1 MKHTKG
7 CLWGVFLLLA
17 GGALA
22 LLVLVRATETEV
34 ATSLEEIERAEGVSV
49 VVEKPMRRD
58 FTSYLYCDGH
68 VAAARRYFLRAR
80 VGEVV
85 EEVLVDRGE
94 IVEEG
99 QLLATFRREDI
110 EARIDASRAAFEEA
124 QANYERYTNLF
135 EKGVVSADV
144 VDARKTAK
152 ENAAAA
158 LRQARTQLKYT
169 EVHSPA
175 GEPRAAG
182 GSVQV
187 AGRFVDP
194 GEFKGVGKPLFSLID
209 LSRVDVQVLVPAGG
223 VGGLSADQVLEFRLE
238 EEENWRTG
246 TVRRISPS
254 TESPNRF
261 FDVYLNLENERREG
275 VWQMRPGMYAEVRIP
290 VETIEE
296 ALSVRGSVVVWE
308 GRRQYVFRVQ
318 ESEEEVPVVVEK
330 KKPPQGIVARL
341 RRWIGGDEGGEPEE
355 SVVRRT
361 RTEKVLRAER
371 VEVQTGLRRKGHVQL
386 MGDEVGT
393 VDRVVCSPRVDMR
406 EGARL
411 KIVGESCGQKE
422 GGGQ

>member
-1 MKHTKG
+1 M
-7 CLWGVFLLLA
+7 LFLVVA

-22 LLVLVRATETEV
+22 LLVFVRATETQV
-34 ATSLEEIERAEGVSV
+34 VTSLEEIERQEGMAV
-49 VVEKPMRRD
+49 VVEKPKRRD

-68 VAAARRYFLRAR
+68 VSAGRRYFLRAR

-85 EEVLVDRGE
+85 EEVLVDTGD

-99 QLLATFRREDI
+99 ELLATFRREDI

-124 QANYERYTNLF
+124 EANYERYSNLF
-135 EKGVVSADV
+135 EQGVVSADV
-144 VDARKTAK
+144 VDARRTAR

-209 LSRVDVQVLVPAGG
+209 LSRVDVQVLVPAAG
-223 VGGLSADQVLEFRLE
+223 VGGLRADQALEFRLE
-238 EEENWRTG
+238 DEQIWRTG

-254 TESPNRF
+254 TQSPNRF
-261 FDVYLNLENERREG
+261 FHVYLSLENEREGG

-296 ALSVRGSVVVWE
+296 ARSVGDSVVVWE
-308 GRRQYVFRVQ
+308 GRRQYVFLVR
-318 ESEEEVPVVVEK
+318 ESEEEVAVEVEK
-330 KKPPQGIVARL
+330 KEPQKGMVARLRRGVARL
-341 RRWIGGDEGGEPEE
+341 RRWVSGDERGEAGQ

-361 RTEKVLRAER
+361 RTEKVLRAGR
-371 VEVQTGLRRKGHVQL
+371 VEVQTGLRREGYVQL
-386 MGDEVGT
+386 IGDAVGAE
-393 VDRVVCSPRVDMR
+393 DRLVCSPRVDMSD
-406 EGARL
+406 GARI
-411 KIVGESCGQKE
+411 KIVGESCGQNE